1 MPRFRP
7 LPHWVLT
14 DSFPAFY
21 DTESATAIEQTA
33 RLYAAMQKLI
43 DDYNLFVDQVNEEI
57 KKFEC
62 GTHKDMGRFKKRITD
77 MFYQFRRYIEN
88 YMQGQDSYIKTAVED
103 FETRFSEL
111 EAQIFNDAL
120 FPETI
125 AANIRY
131 IYDSSDESL
140 DVEFL
145 VGDKV
150 TDNLNWQYD
159 AESEFLDCLF
169 EKTVTTEEETEGDN
183 NNGD

>member
-14 DSFPAFY
+14 DGFPAFY

-62 GTHKDMGRFKKRITD
+62 GTHKDMGRFKKRLTD
-77 MFYQFRRYIEN
+77 MFYQFRRYIEGN
-88 YMQGQDSYIKTAVED
+88 IQKQDADIAEALAT

-111 EAQIFNDAL
+111 EVQIFNEAL
-120 FPETI
+120 TPETI

-131 IYDSSDESL
+131 IYNSE
-140 DVEFL
+140 
-145 VGDKV
+145 
-150 TDNLNWQYD
+150 N
-159 AESEFLDCLF
+159 EFLDCLF
-169 EKTVTTEEETEGDN
+169 ERVVTSTEETEGD
-183 NNGD
+183 

>member
-14 DSFPAFY
+14 DGFPAFY

-43 DDYNLFVDQVNEEI
+43 DDYNRFVDQVNEEI

-77 MFYQFRRYIEN
+77 MFYQFRRYIEGII
-88 YMQGQDSYIKTAVED
+88 QKQDADIAEALAT
-103 FETRFSEL
+103 FENRFSEL
-111 EAQIFNDAL
+111 EVQIFNEAL
-120 FPETI
+120 EPETI

-131 IYDSSDESL
+131 IYDSDEESL
-140 DVEFL
+140 DVVFMI
-145 VGDKV
+145 GD
-150 TDNLNWQYD
+150 TSTENFDWIYD
-159 AESEFLDCLF
+159 AENELLDCLF
-169 EKTVTTEEETEGDN
+169 ERVVTSTEETEGD
-183 NNGD
+183 